1 MKVPNTRSQQKGI
14 ALITALIITSIA
26 ISIAATVMYRQQ
38 IHIRFSGNIAHVEQ
52 AYLYANGMEDWAGT
66 FLEKSYKKHPEYD
79 SLKDDWAVLLP
90 PIPIPGGVMNG
101 QLFDLQARINLNSL
115 NRKPTRVRQQNNNQ
129 NNQNNNQ
136 GTNRSNNPNRQP
148 SPNQRRNQPQTIDI
162 AKITR
167 DRITSLMRT
176 TVDPD
181 EEMGPAE
188 NFADIV
194 KDWIDKDQT
203 NGNLK
208 PKGAGS
214 GFGAESPFYQSLD
227 KPYFSAD
234 TALVSPTELRLL
246 KDMTKKVYKKLL
258 DNQLITTLPIIK
270 NKTPINVNTAKEE
283 VLKAIG
289 FDDQTVSNII
299 KKREEDPFQ
308 TLKSFLDFDDV
319 RLALTPSQLTGHL
332 NKEDL
337 DVKSSYFL
345 LQGMV
350 RINHARLFVNSILQ
364 RKNGKV
370 SVIMRDFSNPQKIKT
385 SKKN

>member
-1 MKVPNTRSQQKGI
+1 MKALNTTYQQKGI

-26 ISIAATVMYRQQ
+26 ISLAATVMYRQQ
-38 IHIRFSGNIAHVEQ
+38 IHIRFSGNIAHMEQ

-66 FLEKSYKKHPEYD
+66 FLQKSFKKHPAYD

-115 NRKPTRVRQQNNNQ
+115 KRKPIKIQQQQN

-136 GTNRSNNPNRQP
+136 GTNRSPNSQPNPNQQQ
-148 SPNQRRNQPQTIDI
+148 NQAQTIDI
-162 AKITR
+162 AQITR
-167 DRITSLMRT
+167 DRITSLIRK

-181 EEMGPAE
+181 EDMGPAE
-188 NFADIV
+188 NFSDIV

-234 TALVSPTELRLL
+234 TSLVSPTELRLL
-246 KDMTKKVYKKLL
+246 KNMKKKIYKKLL
-258 DNQLITTLPIIK
+258 DEQLITTLPIK
-270 NKTPINVNTAKEE
+270 LKTPININTANEA

-289 FDDQTVSNII
+289 FSDQTVANII
-299 KKREEDPFQ
+299 KEREVEPFKNLQ
-308 TLKSFLDFDDV
+308 AFLNYPDV
-319 RLALTPSQLTGHL
+319 QYELSPSQLTGHL
-332 NKEDL
+332 NKEDI
-337 DVKSSYFL
+337 DVKSSFFL

-350 RINHARLFVNSILQ
+350 RINHARLFVNSLLQ

-370 SVIMRDFSNPQKIKT
+370 SVIMRDYSNPQIIK
-385 SKKN
+385 

>member
-1 MKVPNTRSQQKGI
+1 MKALNTTSQQQGI

-26 ISIAATVMYRQQ
+26 ISLAAAVMYRQQ
-38 IHIRFSGNIAHVEQ
+38 IHIRFSGNIAHMEQ

-66 FLEKSYKKHPEYD
+66 FLKKSFKKHPAYD

-115 NRKPTRVRQQNNNQ
+115 KRKPINIQQQNN

-136 GTNRSNNPNRQP
+136 TNNRGTNRSPNNPNRQP
-148 SPNQRRNQPQTIDI
+148 NPNQRQNQPQTIDI

-167 DRITSLMRT
+167 DRITSLIRK

-181 EEMGPAE
+181 EDMGPAE
-188 NFADIV
+188 NFSDIV

-203 NGNLK
+203 NGNLT

-214 GFGAESPFYQSLD
+214 GFGAESPFYQSLA

-234 TALVSPTELRLL
+234 TSLVSPTELRLL
-246 KDMTKKVYKKLL
+246 KDMNKKVYKKLL
-258 DNQLITTLPIIK
+258 DDQLITTLPIK
-270 NKTPINVNTAKEE
+270 LKTPINVNTANEA

-289 FDDQTVSNII
+289 FDDQTVTNII
-299 KKREEDPFQ
+299 KEREIEPFKNLQ
-308 TLKSFLDFDDV
+308 AFLNYPDV
-319 RLALTPSQLTGHL
+319 QYALSPSQLTGHL
-332 NKEDL
+332 NKEDI
-337 DVKSSYFL
+337 DVKSSFFL

-350 RINHARLFVNSILQ
+350 RINHARLFVNSLLQ

-370 SVIMRDFSNPQKIKT
+370 SVIMRDYSNPQVIK
-385 SKKN
+385 